1 VGAKSTMKN
10 YKNKQNQTASE
21 NQGQRVRRRMK
32 RRWLILLFIAVAVLV
47 TGLVAAAI
55 KRDAGIDTSSGG
67 TFTARRD
74 NLTIIVTEGGS
85 IRAHKS
91 IEYKCKVQRGRESS
105 ELTILS
111 VVPAGYYVTQ
121 EDVDS
126 NMVLVQLDAS
136 ALEERL
142 IQEQMELN
150 GHKEN
155 VTSAIEARDIQVI
168 QNESDIADGQL
179 RVRFALLDLQKYL
192 GEDIANR
199 LIKDVNEV
207 LNIKRDDVS
216 KVSDMP
222 IKGENGVVSLMSS
235 GLDRTNDKPIND
247 VNETF
252 RLTEIIAPF
261 LEEVRNDPNLLDG
274 SSAGEELKRLQDDIT
289 MAEGNL
295 KNAEDTLVGTE
306 KLHDANYVSDLDLQ
320 RDRLNVINRR
330 FSRESA
336 EVSLDLFRQ
345 YDFPKNAEQF
355 LSDYV
360 ETGRQLQRV
369 YAQCR
374 SRLAQAQVKLS
385 TAREQ
390 LYWQDKRVKEIKQN
404 IEYCTIK
411 AQAPGLVVYGSG
423 GSDDMFR
430 AMRYRGGGMSSGVVA
445 EGETVSE
452 GQTIISMPDTATM
465 IAEISV
471 HETEVDKV
479 RVGQPATIVM
489 DAFPDKV
496 LEGEVTE
503 VAPLPDQQRGF
514 MNPDLKVY
522 KTLVRIDG
530 THDFLKSRM
539 SCKVQILVE
548 QLKDAIIVPIQ
559 VVSNRANRKVCY
571 VMTSQ
576 GPQERVVRTGL
587 FNDTFV
593 EIIEGLEVGEEVMLN
608 PPLFSEL
615 GSPASF
621 EQQQPIPQRRER
633 PGATDANDT
642 ETQVRTEGQPRE
654 RRAGRSG
661 DGQSTRRGRPSEG
674 GERPQGGRP
683 SQDMVPPEGGERP
696 QGGRP
701 SQDMV
706 PPEGGERAQ
715 GRQFQLTDEMINRIM
730 ARLAEAD
737 PEKAKE
743 LEQLRKSD
751 PEKFKAELMQSMRN
765 RMRQGGSGTRQRQGG
780 AGSGP
785 NP

>member
-1 VGAKSTMKN
+1 MKN
-10 YKNKQNQTASE
+10 YKDKQNRNASE
-21 NQGQRVRRRMK
+21 NKSQGIRRRIK
-32 RRWLILLFIAVAVLV
+32 RRWMILLLIAVAVLV

-55 KRDAGIDTSSGG
+55 KRDAGIDSSSGG

-74 NLTIIVTEGGS
+74 NLTIVVTEGGS

-91 IEYKCKVQRGRESS
+91 IEYKCKVQRGRESGD
-105 ELTILS
+105 LTILT

-136 ALEERL
+136 AQEERL
-142 IQEQMELN
+142 IQEQMELSSD
-150 GHKEN
+150 KEN
-155 VTSAIEARDIQVI
+155 VTSATEARDIQVI
-168 QNESDIADGQL
+168 QNQSDIADGQL
-179 RVRFALLDLQKYL
+179 KVRFALLDLQKYL

-207 LNIKRDDVS
+207 LDLKRNDVS

-222 IKGENGVVSLMSS
+222 VKGQNGVVNLMSS

-252 RLTEIIAPF
+252 RLTEIVAPF

-274 SSAGEELKRLQDDIT
+274 SAAGEELKKLQDDIT

-295 KNAEDTLVGTE
+295 QNALDTLVGTE

-320 RDRLNVINRR
+320 RDRLNVVNRR
-330 FSRESA
+330 FSKESA
-336 EVSLDLFRQ
+336 VVSLDLFKE
-345 YDFPKNAEQF
+345 YDFPKNAEQY
-355 LSDYV
+355 LSDYI
-360 ETGRQLQRV
+360 EAGRQLQRV

-385 TAREQ
+385 TAQEQ
-390 LYWQDKRVKEIKQN
+390 LYWQEKRVREINQN

-430 AMRYRGGGMSSGVVA
+430 AMRFRGGGMSSGVIA

-452 GQTIISMPDTATM
+452 GQTIISMPDTAVM

-479 RVGQPATIVM
+479 RAGQPATIVM
-489 DAFPDKV
+489 DAFPDRI

-539 SCKVQILVE
+539 SCKVDILVE
-548 QLKDAIIVPIQ
+548 QLEDAIIVPIQ

-576 GPQERVVRTGL
+576 GPQERVVQTGL
-587 FNDTFV
+587 FNDSFV
-593 EIIEGLEVGEEVMLN
+593 EVISGLEAGEEVMLN

-621 EQQQPIPQRRER
+621 QQQQQGRTR

-642 ETQVRTEGQPRE
+642 DTQDQPRG

-661 DGQSTRRGRPSEG
+661 DGQGTRRGRPTEG
-674 GERPQGGRP
+674 GERPQGGGP
-683 SQDMVPPEGGERP
+683 SQEMRPPEGGERP
-696 QGGRP
+696 QGERP
-701 SQDMV
+701 
-706 PPEGGERAQ
+706 Q
-715 GRQFQLTDEMINRIM
+715 GRQFQLTDEVINRMMSGM
-730 ARLAEAD
+730 AQFD

-751 PEKFKAELMQSMRN
+751 PEKFKAELQRSMQSMRK
-765 RMRQGGSGTRQRQGG
+765 MRQGGSGTRQRQGG

-785 NP
+785 NG

>member
-1 VGAKSTMKN
+1 MKN
-10 YKNKQNQTASE
+10 YKNKQNQNASE
-21 NQGQRVRRRMK
+21 NQRQRTGRRIK
-32 RRWLILLFIAVAVLV
+32 RRWMILLLIAVAVLV

-55 KRDAGIDTSSGG
+55 KRDAGLDSSSGG

-74 NLTIIVTEGGS
+74 NLTIVVTEGGS

-91 IEYKCKVQRGRESS
+91 IEYKCKVQRGRESGD
-105 ELTILS
+105 LTILT

-136 ALEERL
+136 AQEERL
-142 IQEQMELN
+142 IQEQMELSSD
-150 GHKEN
+150 KEN
-155 VTSAIEARDIQVI
+155 VTSATEARDIQVI
-168 QNESDIADGQL
+168 QNQSDIADGQL
-179 RVRFALLDLQKYL
+179 KVRFALLDLQKYL

-207 LNIKRDDVS
+207 LDLKRNDVS

-222 IKGENGVVSLMSS
+222 VKGQNGVVNLMSS

-252 RLTEIIAPF
+252 RLTEIVAPF

-274 SSAGEELKRLQDDIT
+274 SAAGEELKKLQDDIT

-295 KNAEDTLVGTE
+295 QNALDTLVGTE

-320 RDRLNVINRR
+320 RDRLNVVNRR
-330 FSRESA
+330 FSKESA
-336 EVSLDLFRQ
+336 VVSLDLFKE
-345 YDFPKNAEQF
+345 YDFPKNAEQY
-355 LSDYV
+355 LSDYI
-360 ETGRQLQRV
+360 EAGRQLQRV

-385 TAREQ
+385 TAQEQ
-390 LYWQDKRVKEIKQN
+390 LYWQEKRVREINQN

-430 AMRYRGGGMSSGVVA
+430 AMRFRGGGMSSGVIA

-452 GQTIISMPDTATM
+452 GQTIISMPDTAVM

-479 RVGQPATIVM
+479 RAGQPATIVM
-489 DAFPDKV
+489 DAFPDRV

-539 SCKVQILVE
+539 SCKVDILVE
-548 QLKDAIIVPIQ
+548 QLEDAIIVPIQ

-576 GPQERVVRTGL
+576 GPQERVVQTGL
-587 FNDTFV
+587 FNDSFV
-593 EIIEGLEVGEEVMLN
+593 EVISGLEAGEEVMLN

-621 EQQQPIPQRRER
+621 QQQQQGRTR

-642 ETQVRTEGQPRE
+642 DTQDQPRG

-661 DGQSTRRGRPSEG
+661 DGQGTRRGRPTEG
-674 GERPQGGRP
+674 GERPQGGGP
-683 SQDMVPPEGGERP
+683 SQEMRPPEGGERP
-696 QGGRP
+696 QGERP
-701 SQDMV
+701 
-706 PPEGGERAQ
+706 Q
-715 GRQFQLTDEMINRIM
+715 GRQFQLTDEVINRMMSGM
-730 ARLAEAD
+730 AQFD

-751 PEKFKAELMQSMRN
+751 PEKFKAELQRSMQSMRK
-765 RMRQGGSGTRQRQGG
+765 MRQGGSGTRQRQGG

-785 NP
+785 NG

>member
-1 VGAKSTMKN
+1 MKN
-10 YKNKQNQTASE
+10 YKDKQNQNVSG
-21 NQGQRVRRRMK
+21 NQNQRVKKRMK
-32 RRWLILLFIAVAVLV
+32 RRWMILLFIAVAVLV

-55 KRDAGIDTSSGG
+55 TRDAGIDTSSGG

-91 IEYKCKVQRGRESS
+91 IEYKCKVRRGRESG

-111 VVPAGYYVTQ
+111 VVPAGTYVTQ

-142 IQEQMELN
+142 IQEDMELS
-150 GHKEN
+150 GDQES
-155 VTSAIEARDIQVI
+155 VTSATESHEIQKI
-168 QNESDIADGQL
+168 QNESDIADAQL
-179 RVRFALLDLQKYL
+179 KVRFALLDLQKYL
-192 GEDIANR
+192 GADIANR

-207 LNIKRDDVS
+207 LNLKQNAVS

-222 IKGENGVVSLMSS
+222 IKGEKGVVNLMIS
-235 GLDRTNDKPIND
+235 GLERTNDKPTND
-247 VNETF
+247 VHETF
-252 RLTEIIAPF
+252 RLTEIVAPF
-261 LEEVRNDPNLLDG
+261 LEEVRTDPNLLDG
-274 SSAGEELKRLQDDIT
+274 SAAGEELKKLKDNIVS
-289 MAEGNL
+289 AEGYL
-295 KNAEDTLVGTE
+295 KTAEDTLAGTV
-306 KLHDANYVSDLDLQ
+306 KLHDANYVSDLDLL
-320 RDRLNVINRR
+320 RDELNVINRR
-330 FSRESA
+330 FAKESS
-336 EVSLDLFRQ
+336 EVSLALFKE
-345 YDFPKNAEQF
+345 YDFPKNAEQS

-360 ETGRQLQRV
+360 EAGRQLQRV
-369 YAQCR
+369 FAQCR
-374 SRLAQAQVKLS
+374 SRLAQAQVRLS
-385 TAREQ
+385 GAQEQ
-390 LYWQDKRVKEIKQN
+390 LYWQEKRVKDIRQN

-411 AQAPGLVVYGSG
+411 ARAPGLVVYGTG

-430 AMRYRGGGMSSGVVA
+430 SMRYRGGGSSGVIA
-445 EGETVSE
+445 EGESVSE

-465 IAEISV
+465 IAEIGV

-489 DAFPDKV
+489 DAFPDSV

-530 THDFLKSRM
+530 THDFLRSRM
-539 SCKVQILVE
+539 SCKVKILVRQIE
-548 QLKDAIIVPIQ
+548 DTIIIPIQ
-559 VVSNRANRKVCY
+559 VVSNRVGKKVVY
-571 VMTSQ
+571 VMTPQ
-576 GPQERVVRTGL
+576 GHQERVVRTGL

-593 EIIEGLEVGEEVMLN
+593 EIIEGLEADEEVMLN

-621 EQQQPIPQRRER
+621 QQQQPIPQKRAR
-633 PGATDANDT
+633 PGVTDANDT
-642 ETQVRTEGQPRE
+642 ETRGQPRG

-661 DGQSTRRGRPSEG
+661 DEQGTRRGRPAEG
-674 GERPQGGRP
+674 GERPQG
-683 SQDMVPPEGGERP
+683 ERP
-696 QGGRP
+696 
-701 SQDMV
+701 
-706 PPEGGERAQ
+706 Q

-730 ARLAEAD
+730 SGLAKSD

-743 LEQLRKSD
+743 LGQLRKSD
-751 PEKFKAELMQSMRN
+751 PEKFKPELMKIMRE
-765 RMRQGGSGTRQRQGG
+765 RMRQGGSGMGQRQGD
-780 AGSGP
+780 AGSGQ
-785 NP
+785 NR

>member
-1 VGAKSTMKN
+1 M
-10 YKNKQNQTASE
+10 
-21 NQGQRVRRRMK
+21 
-32 RRWLILLFIAVAVLV
+32 ILLLIIVAVLV
-47 TGLVAAAI
+47 TGLVAATI
-55 KRDAGIDTSSGG
+55 KRDTSLDTSSGG
-67 TFTARRD
+67 TFTVRRD
-74 NLTIIVTEGGS
+74 NLTITVTEGGS

-91 IEYKCKVQRGRESS
+91 IEYKCKVERGRESGD
-105 ELTILS
+105 LTILN

-142 IQEQMELN
+142 IQEDMELSSD
-150 GHKEN
+150 KEN
-155 VTSAIEARDIQVI
+155 VTSATEAHEIQII
-168 QNESDIADGQL
+168 QNESDIADAQL

-192 GEDIANR
+192 GADITNR
-199 LIKDVNEV
+199 LIADVNEV
-207 LNIKRDDVS
+207 LNLKQNAVS

-222 IKGENGVVSLMSS
+222 IKGEKGVVNLMIS
-235 GLDRTNDKPIND
+235 GLDRTKDKPIND

-261 LEEVRNDPNLLDG
+261 LGEVRTDPNLLDG
-274 SSAGEELKRLQDDIT
+274 SAAGEELKRLQDDIV

-295 KNAEDTLVGTE
+295 NNAVDTLTGTR

-320 RDRLNVINRR
+320 RDELNVINRT
-330 FSRESA
+330 FSKESA
-336 EVSLDLFRQ
+336 VVSLNLFKE
-345 YDFPKNAEQF
+345 YDFPKNAEQS

-360 ETGRQLQRV
+360 EAGRQLQRV

-385 TAREQ
+385 TAQEQ
-390 LYWQDKRVKEIKQN
+390 LYWQDKRVREINQN

-411 AQAPGLVVYGSG
+411 AQAPGLVVYGTG

-430 AMRYRGGGMSSGVVA
+430 AMRYRGGGSSGVIA
-445 EGETVSE
+445 EGESVSE
-452 GQTIISMPDTATM
+452 GQTILSMPDTATM
-465 IAEISV
+465 VAEIGV

-479 RVGQPATIVM
+479 QAAQLATIVM
-489 DAFPDKV
+489 DAFPDRV

-530 THDFLKSRM
+530 THDFLRSRM
-539 SCKVQILVE
+539 SCKVQILVR
-548 QLKDAIIVPIQ
+548 QLEDSIIVPIQ
-559 VVSNRANRKVCY
+559 VVSNRAGRKVCY
-571 VMTSQ
+571 VKTSQ

-593 EIIEGLEVGEEVMLN
+593 EIIEGLEAGEEVMLN
-608 PPLFSEL
+608 PPLFSEFT
-615 GSPASF
+615 GPASF
-621 EQQQPIPQRRER
+621 EQQQPIPQRRTR

-642 ETQVRTEGQPRE
+642 ETQGQPDRQTRG
-654 RRAGRSG
+654 RRTGRSG
-661 DGQSTRRGRPSEG
+661 DEQGTRRGRTTEG
-674 GERPQGGRP
+674 GERPQGEGP
-683 SQDMVPPEGGERP
+683 SQDMKPPEGGERP
-696 QGGRP
+696 QG
-701 SQDMV
+701 
-706 PPEGGERAQ
+706 
-715 GRQFQLTDEMINRIM
+715 RQLQLTDEMINRIM
-730 ARLAEAD
+730 GRLAEAD

-743 LEQLRKSD
+743 LEKLRKSD
-751 PEKFKAELMQSMRN
+751 PEKFKAELMKSMQSMRSK
-765 RMRQGGSGTRQRQGG
+765 MKQGGSGTRQRQGD
-780 AGSGP
+780 AGSGQ